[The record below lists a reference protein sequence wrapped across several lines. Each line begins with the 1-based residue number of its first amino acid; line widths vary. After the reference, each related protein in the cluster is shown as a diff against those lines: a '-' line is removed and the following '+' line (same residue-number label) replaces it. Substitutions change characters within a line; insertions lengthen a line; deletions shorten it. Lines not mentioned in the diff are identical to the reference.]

1 MKAKALRQILGFFK
15 KKPVDSK
22 MIKDKTKE
30 LLLSKGTM
38 EKYRQGALKSVDIN
52 NPSISRASWD
62 KWVSDFNKG
71 ITVPPPAVTRNQ
83 FNSKISRVK
92 KNTKKFYNSK
102 EFPIWYKNTVNKSI
116 DDVPIKFVNP
126 KYEGLKTDI
135 FPGKYA
141 SGMYKGDVNKIL
153 ISKGGGRDFSL
164 SAGVHEVKH
173 AVQQRMFGSS
183 WGAGMGFM
191 PGPKSA
197 AKKLID
203 KNLVKPPISGTEKRR
218 MFNYLKDPKEV
229 SARFE
234 EIRLIRNQGGIFP
247 PATNLD
253 IRLSQ
258 PFRDLKKIFGSSKK
272 VFDLE
277 KQIWGLAPVGVTGGL
292 LGTALEKEN

>member
-52 NPSISRASWD
+52 NASISRASWD

-135 FPGKYA
+135 FPGT
-141 SGMYKGDVNKIL
+141 
-153 ISKGGGRDFSL
+153 
-164 SAGVHEVKH
+164 
-173 AVQQRMFGSS
+173 
-183 WGAGMGFM
+183 
-191 PGPKSA
+191 
-197 AKKLID
+197 
-203 KNLVKPPISGTEKRR
+203 LVVCI
-218 MFNYLKDPKEV
+218 KEM
-229 SARFE
+229 
-234 EIRLIRNQGGIFP
+234 
-247 PATNLD
+247 
-253 IRLSQ
+253 
-258 PFRDLKKIFGSSKK
+258 
-272 VFDLE
+272 
-277 KQIWGLAPVGVTGGL
+277 
-292 LGTALEKEN
+292 